1 VRTSRVP
8 VWLIIIALL
17 FSSCGDDDGN
27 ESDDGTAVPETT
39 TTAPGATT
47 APGNAAPELS
57 GAEAEAAILQ
67 AGDLPAGWVSKPQ
80 EEGLD
85 HETTWEA
92 LLACVGIAG
101 PGEGVAANASSP
113 TFQTGVGTQVTSAI
127 SYYDSAGTVEAL
139 AEAFTADDFLACGE
153 GALLDDVERNA
164 PPGATFSDLVVAPLE
179 FPELGETTVSYR
191 INGMIDI
198 GPVTIPLF
206 QDFVAVFDGDAVSR
220 LNFLNPG
227 GPFPEDLQQTLV
239 ETVVGRA

>member
-1 VRTSRVP
+1 M
-8 VWLIIIALL
+8 L
-17 FSSCGDDDGN
+17 FSSCGGDDGN
-27 ESDDGTAVPETT
+27 EDDGGTTVPETT
-39 TTAPGATT
+39 TTAPDTT
-47 APGNAAPELS
+47 AGTEGSAPELS
-57 GAEAEAAILQ
+57 GAEAEAEAAVLQ
-67 AGDLPAGWVSKPQ
+67 TEDLPAGWEAKPD
-80 EEGLD
+80 EESLD
-85 HETTWEA
+85 HETTWAA
-92 LLACVGIAG
+92 LLACGGIAG
-101 PGEGVAANASSP
+101 PGEGLAANASSS
-113 TFQTGVGTQVTSAI
+113 TFQTGVGTQVTSAL
-127 SYYDSAGTVEAL
+127 SYYDSAATVEAL

-206 QDFVAVFDGDAVSR
+206 QDFIAVFDGDAVSR